1 MMMNGDWLCQCE
13 WAIFETHEID
23 TPQPI
28 SKKIVTGD
36 YVGDTYSYWAMQI
49 RCTYVNGGLWA
60 YGWNITKII
69 FSYTPFLG
77 THLQVRPVDGFFTH
91 DG

>member
-36 YVGDTYSYWAMQI
+36 YVGDTYSYA
-49 RCTYVNGGLWA
+49 N
-60 YGWNITKII
+60 
-69 FSYTPFLG
+69 
-77 THLQVRPVDGFFTH
+77 
-91 DG
+91 